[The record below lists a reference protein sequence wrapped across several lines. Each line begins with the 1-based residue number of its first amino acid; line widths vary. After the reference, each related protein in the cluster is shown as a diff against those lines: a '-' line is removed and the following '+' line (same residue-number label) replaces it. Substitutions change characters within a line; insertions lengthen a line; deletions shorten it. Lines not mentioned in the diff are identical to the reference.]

1 VIVRGRVLKSRRTG
15 PTGPVEVR
23 ASVQRQP
30 RILARM
36 PKPEVGDRAP
46 DHAVLDAGGRE
57 VMLSSFWRE
66 RPVVAAFLRHYG

>member
-1 VIVRGRVLKSRRTG
+1 
-15 PTGPVEVR
+15 
-23 ASVQRQP
+23 
-30 RILARM
+30 M